1 MRKRVSAS
9 CTLSLRVSSSSTTTT
24 ATTPDDDKSA
34 QHDDDDDE
42 LLPRPDI
49 LNDRPRMDHQTAQH
63 TQYPVYYP
71 QVAAPPP
78 AVVHDGSGVT
88 VGLGVG
94 VGDVGEYGANGG
106 GYGVYQGSM
115 GQNGNSS
122 TSE

>member
-34 QHDDDDDE
+34 QHDDDDE
-42 LLPRPDI
+42 LLPRPEI
-49 LNDRPRMDHQTAQH
+49 INDRPRMDHQTAQH

-94 VGDVGEYGANGG
+94 VGDVGEYGASGG

-115 GQNGNSS
+115 GQNGNS